1 VVLDVVNSKCSDD
14 ATGTAPAATAV
25 KTRIAF
31 IDVGRAVAAVLV
43 LFTHVNILFL
53 GEHFPGNA
61 FSAAVTGL
69 LGTPLQ
75 LGEQALGALAVPF
88 FFLVSGFVVTPIA
101 LRMGARRFGVN
112 RLLRVYPPLV
122 FVVLLS
128 AGAILLGLRPLISGK
143 QPEVT
148 VTTVVNNSLL
158 LNFLQKPFGA
168 FVGVAWTLVIE
179 LIFYAMLVALLPLLR
194 RWMWPAIA
202 VELTLVLIVILTH
215 AWFGDSYRVFA
226 SEMAHLIV
234 PIMGQVIW
242 AWWARKIPG
251 WLAAGFLAV
260 GWEIF
265 VWAANLR
272 MDSDYV
278 LRPLPI
284 AFAVVLFLT
293 GSGIEP
299 RLRQHRL
306 WTALS
311 ERSYS
316 LYLVHGAV
324 ALPVMHSLVD
334 VLPLWLTLVT
344 GLVATGVMVEVSYR
358 LVERPSHDLARRLS
372 RRRTTAARDATSTHR
387 VA

>member
-1 VVLDVVNSKCSDD
+1 VVLDVVSSKRSDD
-14 ATGTAPAATAV
+14 ERTGTAPAA
-25 KTRIAF
+25 KTRVAF
-31 IDVGRAVAAVLV
+31 IDIGRAVAAVLV
-43 LFTHVNILFL
+43 VFTHVNILFL

-69 LGTPLQ
+69 FGTPLQ

-122 FVVLLS
+122 SVVLLS

-148 VTTVVNNSLL
+148 VTTLVNNSLL

-179 LIFYAMLVALLPLLR
+179 LIFYTMLVALLPLLR

-215 AWFGDSYRVFA
+215 ARFGDSYRVFA

-251 WLAAGFLAV
+251 WLAGGFLAV

-278 LRPLPI
+278 LRPLPV

-293 GSGIEP
+293 GSGLEP

-306 WTALS
+306 WTMLS

-324 ALPVMHSLVD
+324 ALPVMHALVG

-344 GLVATGVMVEVSYR
+344 GLVATGAMVEVSYR

-372 RRRTTAARDATSTHR
+372 RRRATTIRDAASTQR